1 MAEQKVS
8 TRYAS
13 SLLDSAVQK
22 NLLDTVSND
31 VDLVSSVIGDNPN
44 LKRMLEN
51 PVIRLEIKTSI
62 IEEIFKD
69 KISSDTMEFVLFII
83 KKKREE
89 ILSSILEKFKELRD
103 LKLGYVNVN
112 VVAASEFTDSQKS
125 ELQNRL
131 QKMLQKKVRMNY
143 QVNEKIIGGFILQ
156 AGDTVFNASIKHQLG
171 LLRKHFSEASPV

>member
-8 TRYAS
+8 TRYAT
-13 SLLDSAVQK
+13 SLLDSAIQK

-31 VDLVSSVIGDNPN
+31 VDFVVSVFGENPN

-51 PVIRLEIKTSI
+51 PVIRPEIKTSI

-69 KISSDTMEFVLFII
+69 KISPDALEFMLFVI

-89 ILSSILEKFKELRD
+89 ILFSILEKFKELRD
-103 LKLGYVNVN
+103 LKLGFVNVN
-112 VVAASEFTDSQKS
+112 VVSASEFTDSQKS
-125 ELQNRL
+125 ELKDKL
-131 QKMLQKKVRMNY
+131 QKMLQKKVRIKY
-143 QVNEKIIGGFILQ
+143 QVDEKILGGFIVQ

-171 LLRKHFSEASPV
+171 LLRKHFTEANPV